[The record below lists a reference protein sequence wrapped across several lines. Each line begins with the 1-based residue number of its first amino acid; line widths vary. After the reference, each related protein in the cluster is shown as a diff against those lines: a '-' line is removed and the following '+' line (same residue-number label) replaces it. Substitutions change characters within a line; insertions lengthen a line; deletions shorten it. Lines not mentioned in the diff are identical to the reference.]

1 MTLQNPLYKIELLQH
16 RRRRA
21 EMKKIIL
28 ILITGLII
36 LGFTMPIPANESLV
50 LGSILGLPGD
60 MARYISIKVS
70 NQKEASLGFRIIY
83 DPNVIQITAVRSLTG
98 NPNVVILTNL
108 NRQPFRPGNLSF
120 GLSDFS
126 YNQLIKPGMLREVGR
141 IYFNIL
147 PNAREGTYILKVGSA
162 TGISSADVMIYTDG
176 TYARPDIFDGQLI
189 ITTETKLKPL
199 AGP

>member
-1 MTLQNPLYKIELLQH
+1 
-16 RRRRA
+16 
-21 EMKKIIL
+21 MKKIIL
-28 ILITGLII
+28 ILMAGLII
-36 LGFTMPIPANESLV
+36 FSFSKPIPANESLV

-70 NQKEASLGFRIIY
+70 NQKETSLGFRITY
-83 DPNVIQITAVRSLTG
+83 

-147 PNAREGTYILKVGSA
+147 PNASEGTYILKVGSA

-176 TYARPDIFDGQLI
+176 TYARPEIFDGQLI